1 MMMLCFLPCRTV
13 AASFLS
19 VYSERSSCRLASSS
33 TRPGRWI
40 TTTTTLSVLD
50 EATASAAAKEAE
62 EEVKR
67 RRPRYQGKYPRNFT
81 EKYKELGGDERT
93 IQKVLQKG
101 MTPAGTHVPIMLHEC
116 LEHMGIQNPM
126 FNDNHPITTD
136 HSTSGAVHR
145 EQEDNDQP
153 ALVVDCTLGYGGHSS
168 HLIQALLL
176 DKRTKNNGSTT
187 TTPTTRHRLIAFDQD
202 SIEIQ
207 KTDERLRAAYNLQQQ
222 DDQGSDKTNK
232 NNNNNLLLFTTVHQN
247 FATLGQYLQASGE
260 TGRVTS
266 LLADLGL
273 SSMQIDNN
281 ERGFTYKREGPL
293 DMRMNTHTNDN
304 NPATSANTASPPTST
319 ETAYDLLCRLTPK
332 ELKSMLE
339 ENSDEI
345 YAAEIANGILLKQ
358 KPQQQTDSPKK
369 KKISNTKS
377 NTDKSVIPKTTTELA
392 DRVRAIVEPL
402 MLTNSSGSNN
412 KGKGNNSNNNKAKLK
427 AQLDSTVAR
436 VMQAIRIELNGEFRA
451 LDQLLTDLPTILAPN
466 GRAVFLT
473 FHSGEDR
480 RVKKAF
486 KSGYTSGMYSSWS
499 RDVVRPTA
507 QERRDNPRSSYCKLR
522 WVIRSDKAV

>member
-1 MMMLCFLPCRTV
+1 
-13 AASFLS
+13 
-19 VYSERSSCRLASSS
+19 
-33 TRPGRWI
+33 
-40 TTTTTLSVLD
+40 LD
-50 EATASAAAKEAE
+50 ESTASAAAKEAE
-62 EEVKR
+62 EKEEVKR

-81 EKYKELGGDERT
+81 EKYKELGGDEST

-101 MTPAGTHVPIMLHEC
+101 MTPAGTHVPIMLEEC
-116 LEHMGIQNPM
+116 LQYMGIQKPM
-126 FNDNHPITTD
+126 SNDNHVIPD
-136 HSTSGAVHR
+136 DATSGVVDQD
-145 EQEDNDQP
+145 QEDNDQP

-176 DKRTKNNGSTT
+176 DKRTKKNGSTT
-187 TTPTTRHRLIAFDQD
+187 NPTTRHRLIAFDQD

-207 KTDERLRAAYNLQQQ
+207 KTDERLRATYNLQQKE
-222 DDQGSDKTNK
+222 DQGSDET
-232 NNNNNLLLFTTVHQN
+232 NNNSNLLLFTTVHQN
-247 FATLGQYLQASGE
+247 FATLGHYLQASGDN
-260 TGRVTS
+260 GRVTS

-293 DMRMNTHTNDN
+293 DMRMNTNTNSN
-304 NPATSANTASPPTST
+304 TNSNPATSDNTSSPQVRT

-339 ENSDEI
+339 ENSDEV
-345 YAAEIANGILLKQ
+345 YATEIANGILLKQ
-358 KPQQQTDSPKK
+358 QQPDSAKK
-369 KKISNTKS
+369 KKNSNSKN
-377 NTDKSVIPKTTTELA
+377 NTDKEVIPKTTTELA

-402 MLTNSSGSNN
+402 MLTNSSGNNN
-412 KGKGNNSNNNKAKLK
+412 KGKSNNNKAKLK

-451 LDQLLTDLPTILAPN
+451 LDQLLADLPTILAPN

-486 KSGYTSGMYSSWS
+486 KSGYTSGIYSSWC

-507 QERRDNPRSSYCKLR
+507 QERRDNPRSSCCKLR
-522 WVIRSDKAV
+522 WVVRSDKVI